1 MPLSP
6 KVTLDQWKAFQAV
19 VELGGYAQAAEYL
32 HKSQSTISYSVQKL
46 EQTLGLRV
54 LRVEGRKA
62 QLTAEG
68 EVLLRRCKQLLES
81 AALIE
86 RVAENLSQGVEA
98 RVDLAVDVL
107 FLHDDLLCLLAEFS
121 KQYPD
126 TRVELMETVLS
137 GGHDLLLAGAVDV
150 LVTGSVPAG
159 FVGDALMRVEL
170 LCVASP
176 NHPLSQLPRPVTL
189 EDLKH
194 QRQIVTR
201 DSGQQRRMSAP
212 WLEAEQRWTVTNMST
227 AIRAIVKGL
236 GFAWI
241 PKRHI
246 ESELKQGALQSLHME
261 QGGSRFVQL
270 YLVYKDK
277 DGAGPATR
285 YLTDLLHDYG
295 TENE

>member
-1 MPLSP
+1 MSS

-19 VELGGYAQAAEYL
+19 VECGGYAQAAEQL
-32 HKSQSTISYSVQKL
+32 HKSQSTLSYAVQKL
-46 EQTLGLRV
+46 EHSLGVNV

-62 QLTAEG
+62 QLTKEG
-68 EVLLRRCKQLLES
+68 EVLLRRSKQLLED

-86 RVAENLSQGVEA
+86 RVAHSLSLGVEA
-98 RVDLAVDVL
+98 VVNLAVDVL
-107 FLHDDLLCLLAEFS
+107 FLHNDLFLMMDEFS

-126 TRVELMETVLS
+126 TRIEVMETVMS

-150 LVTGSVPAG
+150 LITATVPSG
-159 FVGDALMRVEL
+159 FVGNALMRIEL
-170 LCVASP
+170 VCVAARE
-176 NHPLSQLPRPVTL
+176 HPLNQLSRKVSH
-189 EDLKH
+189 EDLKQ

-201 DSGQQRRMSAP
+201 DSGQQRKQNAP

-227 AIRAIVKGL
+227 AIRAIGQGL

-241 PKRHI
+241 PVRHI
-246 ESELKQGALQSLHME
+246 EEELKTGKLKAVNLEQGA
-261 QGGSRFVQL
+261 SRFVQL

-285 YLTDLLHDYG
+285 YLTEILHQYG
-295 TENE
+295 QQNE